1 MFQISTEHKHSYDI
15 TGAQEI
21 NAPLKGG
28 GHTSFMLLE
37 CKCGNKMCF
46 PTENYK
52 LAMDQGTDET
62 LELLKSLGV

>member
-1 MFQISTEHKHSYDI
+1 MFQISTDHKHSYDI
-15 TGAQEI
+15 TGAKEVK
-21 NAPLKGG
+21 APLKGV

-52 LAMDQGTDET
+52 LAMEQGTDET
-62 LELLKSLGV
+62 LELLKRLGV